1 MANDSWEFNAP
12 TNDEDDT
19 AGGRKKRLLK
29 KAPDA
34 PKRFKTAYI
43 CFVMDKMD
51 SVKEKSP
58 KDEKVLIVVEQNETV
73 FIFILFP
80 QRESRFC
87 LFRLQFK
94 YLSSRQKYFRS
105 LN

>member
-12 TNDEDDT
+12 ANDEDET

-51 SVKEKSP
+51 SVKEQSP
-58 KDEKVLIVVEQNETV
+58 KDEKVLMTFTEQN
-73 FIFILFP
+73 
-80 QRESRFC
+80 
-87 LFRLQFK
+87 
-94 YLSSRQKYFRS
+94 
-105 LN
+105 